1 MRFEPLQTLLQAES
15 GQNPS
20 RIWATHLQHTERDL
34 DAILPPSDFPSTG
47 ALFRAL
53 WKSGDN
59 IFKRIVRQAM

>member
-1 MRFEPLQTLLQAES
+1 MRFEPLQTQLQAES
-15 GQNPS
+15 GQNLG

-34 DAILPPSDFPSTG
+34 DAILPPYDFPSTG